1 MSKATAEARCA
12 EQNNVLCSRYY
23 QHHGVTGSRR
33 ESFVWLNQPCAPQ
46 VQIHPR
52 TGWINLVE
60 TPPDAEM
67 GRETQVHPSFTLN
80 SPEYFRVRWEG
91 GTFPEHSTG
100 CGAGC
105 TSAAKETCV
114 CDVDV
119 TIIPAFTDPTRVP
132 TVDELEK
139 ALSLQP
145 D

>member
-91 GTFPEHSTG
+91 GTFPAPLFRATCLCVGSFSAQTCRFHRNG
-100 CGAGC
+100 C
-105 TSAAKETCV
+105 
-114 CDVDV
+114 
-119 TIIPAFTDPTRVP
+119 
-132 TVDELEK
+132 
-139 ALSLQP
+139 
-145 D
+145 